1 MTRASLDS
9 PFGPLTL
16 VGDGAR
22 IVALKSGRVEG
33 EGLPL
38 LDGACAQLC
47 AHFDHRLVA
56 FDLALDRGTGLHAA
70 VRRATAAIAPGETPS
85 HGHIASD
92 PGAPAQAVGQA
103 CGANPLPTLIQCHRV
118 LGRQGLG
125 G

>member
-9 PFGPLTL
+9 PIGPLTL

-70 VRRATAAIAPGETPS
+70 VRRATAAIPPGETPS
-85 HGHIASD
+85 HGHIARD
-92 PGAPAQAVGQA
+92 PAHRRRQRGRPA
-103 CGANPLPTLIQCHRV
+103 
-118 LGRQGLG
+118 GRTRCRS
-125 G
+125 